1 MTPNSEEEK
10 ERRIKLYE
18 DALKKYEKWEK
29 VGIKHFVSALR
40 KQNREDFQGAIKYYS
55 KAIETSFSP
64 SLLLIDR
71 GRCKTKIGDYEGAK
85 NDILK
90 AIELDPANGDG
101 YDARLEMMIFQGG
114 NTKEILEIY
123 KKCLELSELNASLG
137 FCKDK
142 TPLLDKELNIWTKT
156 INDIKKYTQ
165 QISINKEIGNS
176 YYQRGILKQKLFNF
190 KEVIP
195 YLFDSLN
202 KQVIEDFTKT
212 IELNF
217 RSEDSYFQRG
227 IAKSLWAQNEEEKI
241 EEGECQESIKKYK
254 EAIKDFTKAI
264 ELNPKNDKYF
274 YKRGECQE
282 SLKKDKMAIKDFSKA
297 IELNPKNDKYFYKR
311 GVFQESLEKD
321 KKAIKDFS
329 RAIELNP
336 KCIKYF
342 YKRGEFLLSL
352 KKYEEAIED
361 FSVVIEYIGCKGNF
375 WEALEDKEF
384 DADCLGGAYFDRG
397 YAKIFLKDYEGAIED
412 FLTYKKYEIS
422 DEMKKATYKNIKFC
436 KTKLFEIDDILYMQ

>member
-1 MTPNSEEEK
+1 MTPNSKEEK

-18 DALKKYEKWEK
+18 DALKKYEIWEK
-29 VGIKHFVSALR
+29 VGRNHFYSALH
-40 KQNREDFQGAIKYYS
+40 KKVREDFQGAIKDYS
-55 KAIETSFSP
+55 KAMETSLDP
-64 SLLLIDR
+64 DGLLIGR

-90 AIELDPANGDG
+90 AIELNPANGEG

-123 KKCLELSELNASLG
+123 QKCLELSELNASLG
-137 FCKDK
+137 FYKDK

-156 INDIKKYTQ
+156 INDVKKYTQ

-176 YYQRGILKQKLFNF
+176 YYQRGILNQKLFNF

-195 YLFDSLN
+195 YLFDSLT

-227 IAKSLWAQNEEEKI
+227 IAKSLWAQDNEQYI
-241 EEGECQESIKKYK
+241 EEGESQDSIKKYK

-274 YKRGECQE
+274 YKRG
-282 SLKKDKMAIKDFSKA
+282 
-297 IELNPKNDKYFYKR
+297 
-311 GVFQESLEKD
+311 VFQESLKKD

-329 RAIELNP
+329 KAIELNP

-342 YKRGEFLLSL
+342 YKRGKFLQSL

-361 FSVVIEYIGCKGNF
+361 FTEVIEYIGCKGNF
-375 WEALEDKEF
+375 WEGLEDKEF
-384 DADCLGGAYFDRG
+384 DGDFLGGAYFERG

-412 FLTYKKYEIS
+412 FLTYKNYEIS
-422 DEMKKATYKNIKFC
+422 DEIKKATYKNIKIFDAMKRLTANKKATNENIKFC
-436 KTKLFEIDDILYMQ
+436 KTKLFEIDDILYIQ